1 MNYTSIEQSKNLLE
15 LGLKP
20 ETADMNHYEKDDGWV
35 TLPKGQI
42 SYGGFQIIPCW
53 SIGALIELM
62 PLSIV
67 GWDNETYARYFIGNC
82 AEYATGTSKY
92 DKGLISIPSD
102 SMFKCVYSMVCWL
115 LQNNYIKT
123 E

>member
-1 MNYTSIEQSKNLLE
+1 MNYTTIEQSKKLLE
-15 LGLKP
+15 LGLNP
-20 ETADMNHYEKDDGWV
+20 NTADMVYWMGEYITHSYSECQHKEE
-35 TLPKGQI
+35 QI
-42 SYGGFQIIPCW
+42 PIW
-53 SIGALIELM
+53 SVGALLELM

>member
-1 MNYTSIEQSKNLLE
+1 MNYTSIEQSKKLLE

-53 SIGALIELM
+53 SLGALLGIM
-62 PLSIV
+62 PCIPNCTILFAILDGKYGICITPLDSGLALSKHS
-67 GWDNETYARYFIGNC
+67 F
-82 AEYATGTSKY
+82 
-92 DKGLISIPSD
+92 
-102 SMFKCVYSMVCWL
+102 
-115 LQNNYIKT
+115 
-123 E
+123 